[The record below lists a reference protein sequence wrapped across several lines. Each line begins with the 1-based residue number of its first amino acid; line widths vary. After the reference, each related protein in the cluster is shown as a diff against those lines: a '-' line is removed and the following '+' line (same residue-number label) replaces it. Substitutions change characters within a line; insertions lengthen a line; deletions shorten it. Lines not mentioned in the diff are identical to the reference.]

1 MKILD
6 FQEERKSMMGLFG
19 RSYGKRIFLPE
30 GSNKESAQMLARTIE
45 DLRTRLKGLTL
56 KAGLCSHDYLF
67 LAGKTTL
74 TRSSSR

>member
-19 RSYGKRIFLPE
+19 KSSGKRIFLPE

-45 DLRTRLKGLTL
+45 DLRTRWSVIFILIACCNCLLILTFPPQARQL
-56 KAGLCSHDYLF
+56 
-67 LAGKTTL
+67 
-74 TRSSSR
+74 